1 MERKKEVFKAYPI
14 MGSTSMMPPMGGV
27 FILILIEQYA
37 KASTKLVRFVVLK
50 YRAVKLKMYEAPD
63 TSENGSITKS
73 IWLLEYDNNRASGLL
88 DIVDKVEKLGEDHE
102 TSNELICVSKSATRI
117 ILFGALYVD

>member
-1 MERKKEVFKAYPI
+1 
-14 MGSTSMMPPMGGV
+14 MMPPMGGV

-117 ILFGALYVD
+117 ILFEALYVD